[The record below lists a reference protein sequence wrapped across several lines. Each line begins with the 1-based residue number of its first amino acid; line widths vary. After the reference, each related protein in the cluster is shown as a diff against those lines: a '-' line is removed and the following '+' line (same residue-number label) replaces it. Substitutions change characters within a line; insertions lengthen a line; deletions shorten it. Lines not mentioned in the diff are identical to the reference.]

1 MDGWMVCPSL
11 PTHLP
16 QGLPHSSATPP
27 PQLIC
32 PGARK
37 APDTQAGR
45 VKVLPSIF
53 HLETKKRGQYI
64 SSAKPKMAFTRA
76 VSNPL
81 YHLGRKLVCGDR
93 DEVETQRTAVEQ
105 EAAARIRSTSVPDSW
120 VSGPGCML
128 SFPQLLIQSH
138 PWLLFFA

>member
-1 MDGWMVCPSL
+1 MVCPSL

-16 QGLPHSSATPP
+16 QGLPHSSAPPP

-37 APDTQAGR
+37 APDTRVGR

-53 HLETKKRGQYI
+53 HLETKKRCQYI

-76 VSNPL
+76 ASNPL
-81 YHLGRKLVCGDR
+81 YHLGRKVVCGDR
-93 DEVETQRTAVEQ
+93 DEVETRRRAVEQ
-105 EAAARIRSTSVPDSW
+105 EAAARICSTSVPDSW
-120 VSGPGCML
+120 VPGPGCML